1 MSFGILQSSDDIM
14 SAKGNHTI
22 AVVKG
27 KEDYDL
33 LRECFAD
40 VFRDINEVV
49 TEKKIDLDG
58 ETVNLEFFLGG
69 DYKFILLMMGL
80 SGASSNHACVWCKI
94 HKDQRWDMH
103 HDLDYYNS
111 PPMQRTLEEMH
122 NLAGKKKNYC
132 CVHAPILNIEL
143 SHVVIDELHL
153 LLRIMDVLIGN
164 LVQEALQWDKRDNWG
179 KKASEQNSVHVNHL
193 IDVIRSCGV
202 SFDIWEKTNAD
213 KKGSGLYDFTSLL
226 GSDKKKLLKELPEK
240 LDGVIPPLC
249 ESTVKTLWEKFSI
262 VYSIVT
268 CKTPSEEMIADYF
281 HKAQEWVKLFV
292 SLRDKAI
299 GYKKANVTP
308 YIHAMVYHVPI
319 FFQTFKTVKLFT
331 GQGVE
336 KNNDVARTIVLRKSN
351 KMDGPGDVLKLESRQ
366 WELKNRERTK
376 REYNKQ
382 NDMYWEHEL
391 IESRQNKRKKFK
403 KNESPIKAQCILI
416 CFLLCLMPCEI
427 VFKR

>member
-1 MSFGILQSSDDIM
+1 
-14 SAKGNHTI
+14 
-22 AVVKG
+22 
-27 KEDYDL
+27 
-33 LRECFAD
+33 
-40 VFRDINEVV
+40 
-49 TEKKIDLDG
+49 
-58 ETVNLEFFLGG
+58 
-69 DYKFILLMMGL
+69 
-80 SGASSNHACVWCKI
+80 
-94 HKDQRWDMH
+94 
-103 HDLDYYNS
+103 
-111 PPMQRTLEEMH
+111 
-122 NLAGKKKNYC
+122 LAGKKKNYC

-179 KKASEQNSVHVNHL
+179 EKASEQNSVHVNHL

-226 GSDKKKLLKELPEK
+226 GSDKKKLLKKLPEK

-308 YIHAMVYHVPI
+308 YIQAMVYHVPI
-319 FFQTFKTVKLFT
+319 FFQKFKTVKIFT

-336 KNNDVARTIVLRKSN
+336 KNNDVAITTVLRKSN

-391 IESRQNKRKKFK
+391 IESRQNKRKSK
-403 KNESPIKAQCILI
+403 KIMNHP
-416 CFLLCLMPCEI
+416 
-427 VFKR
+427 